1 MGNQNRED
9 WQSLFGRFV
18 DATEAEAAAEDVRA
32 GERMLATWPA
42 PKPDTELIAYI
53 NTEMAA
59 RQRRKR
65 RLARLSRALAAAAAV
80 IIIAAIALLGRGPA
94 SRPTA
99 PMSYASIIPTS
110 VWESEDVNAEDAEL
124 MYFQSEIRRIEAQME
139 ALESGGDDLGPA
151 DDVEEIEMELMQIET
166 EFWKG

>member
-32 GERMLATWPA
+32 AERMLETWPA

-65 RLARLSRALAAAAAV
+65 RFAHLSRALAAAAAV

-139 ALESGGDDLGPA
+139 ALESGGDDIGPA